1 MECFLP
7 GFLWHAG
14 REPVSPLNFHPL
26 AGRRMKAAILGYT
39 ATSYGSFTYLKN
51 FLIHLAQLD
60 PSNQYEVFLPADRA
74 RDLAVRQPNF
84 RVHLGRIAPCSGAL
98 RVLWEQLILPWIL
111 WSNRVDVVYTTHNL
125 AILLSPI
132 PSIIIVQNVE
142 PFFAGKFPNAFW
154 LRPRL
159 WLLRLLTGL
168 SLRRSRKIIA
178 ISEWEKDFLVER
190 FHLPPS
196 KIVVSYPGVT
206 EGFHPPSQDSVAQL
220 RERLGLE
227 QPYILCATRLAGYG
241 NLLNLAKAYAS
252 LVKQGKVAM
261 PLVVPGEVWDSAYI
275 GSVKK
280 LLAREGCA
288 ERVRFLGYV
297 PHQHMPFLF
306 GHAECFVFP
315 SLLEACGNVLIE
327 ALACG
332 SPILCCRRR
341 PMTDI
346 CRDAAVFF
354 DGEDPADIAE
364 KLLQVLADRPLREM
378 LARRGPVR
386 AAQFSWRHGAESV
399 HEIFQ
404 QLHCLPGAA
413 DSSPTAIHPE
423 RRI

>member
-1 MECFLP
+1 MERFLP
-7 GFLWHAG
+7 GFLRHAG
-14 REPVSPLNFHPL
+14 REPARSLNFPPP
-26 AGRRMKAAILGYT
+26 AGGSMKAAILGYT

-51 FLIHLAQLD
+51 FLPHLAQLD
-60 PSNQYEVFLPADRA
+60 HSNLYEVFLPADCA

-84 RVHLGRIAPCSGAL
+84 RVRLGRIAPCSGAL

-111 WSNRVDVVYTTHNL
+111 RANRVDVVYTTHNL

-168 SLRRSRKIIA
+168 SLRRSRRIIA

-190 FHLPPS
+190 FHLSPG

-206 EGFHPPSQDSVAQL
+206 EGFHPPSQDSAAQL

-261 PLVVPGEVWDSAYI
+261 PLVVPGSVWDSAYV
-275 GSVKK
+275 GRVKK

-297 PHQHMPFLF
+297 PHQHMPLLF

-332 SPILCCRRR
+332 APILCCQRR

-354 DGEDPADIAE
+354 DGEDPQDIAE
-364 KLLQVLADRPLREM
+364 KLLHVLEDRPLREM
-378 LARRGPVR
+378 LTRRGPAR
-386 AAQFSWRHGAESV
+386 AAQFSWRRGAESV
-399 HEIFQ
+399 HEVL
-404 QLHCLPGAA
+404 QLHRLPGAA
-413 DSSPTAIHPE
+413 DRGPRAIHPE

>member
-1 MECFLP
+1 VEQFRR
-7 GFLWHAG
+7 GFLRNAG
-14 REPVSPLNFHPL
+14 RDPDRNLNFSPP
-26 AGRRMKAAILGYT
+26 AGRSMKAVILGYT
-39 ATSYGSFTYLKN
+39 ARSYGSFTYLKN
-51 FLIHLAQLD
+51 FLPHLAQLD
-60 PSNQYEVFLPADRA
+60 HSNQYEVFLPADRA
-74 RDLAVRQPNF
+74 GELEVRQPNF
-84 RVHLGRIAPCSGAL
+84 RVRLGRIAPCSGAL
-98 RVLWEQLILPWIL
+98 RVLWEQLVLLWIL
-111 WSNRVDVVYTTHNL
+111 RSNRVDVVYTTHNL

-132 PSIIIVQNVE
+132 PSIILVQNVE

-168 SLRRSRKIIA
+168 SLRQSRKIIA
-178 ISEWEKDFLVER
+178 ISEWEKDFLVEH

-206 EGFHPPSQDSVAQL
+206 EGFQPPAQNSAAQL

-241 NLLNLAKAYAS
+241 NLLNLATAYAS

-261 PLVVPGEVWDSAYI
+261 PLVVPGEVWDSAYV

-297 PHQHMPFLF
+297 PHQHMPLLF

-332 SPILCCRRR
+332 APILCCRRR

-354 DGEDPADIAE
+354 DGENPVDIAE
-364 KLLQVLADRPLREM
+364 KLLGVLADRSLREM
-378 LARRGPVR
+378 LARRGPER
-386 AAQFSWRHGAESV
+386 AAQFSWRQGAERV
-399 HEIFQ
+399 HGVLQ
-404 QLHCLPGAA
+404 VHRVPGAA
-413 DSSPTAIHPE
+413 DRSPEAAHPE
-423 RRI
+423 RST